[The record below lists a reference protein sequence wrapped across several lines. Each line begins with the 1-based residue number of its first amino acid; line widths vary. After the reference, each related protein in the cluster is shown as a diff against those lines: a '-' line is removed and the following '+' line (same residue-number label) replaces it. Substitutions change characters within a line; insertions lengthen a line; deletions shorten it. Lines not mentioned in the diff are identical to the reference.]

1 MYEFAQYKIID
12 QRSHDY
18 QNRFT
23 RFDSRRAMSIVN
35 NDNDLTKSQLKNINS
50 RIQKFENDE
59 LFFVQS
65 RDITQQN
72 NDQNVNQRVTQKNN
86 DDNNRKFN
94 NINHD
99 DDEHFDDIESNDNEK
114 IFHVENDRNSF
125 NIVQN
130 NLIDTSRN
138 NHSIRTT
145 ISSNQ
150 IDKLKIEIF
159 VKQNE
164 NLKFRFKILKTQ
176 SKYRREYNDNHY
188 RIDRFKRVNKFDI
201 TSLIIL

>member
-18 QNRFT
+18 QNRFIH
-23 RFDSRRAMSIVN
+23 FNSRRAISIVN
-35 NDNDLTKSQLKNINS
+35 NDNDLAKSQLRNINS

-65 RDITQQN
+65 REITQQN
-72 NDQNVNQRVTQKNN
+72 NDQNVNQRVIQKNN
-86 DDNNRKFN
+86 DDNNREFN
-94 NINHD
+94 NFDYN

-114 IFHVENDRNSF
+114 TFHVENDRNSF

-138 NHSIRTT
+138 NHSTRTT

-150 IDKLKIEIF
+150 INKLRIEIF
-159 VKQNE
+159 AKQNE
-164 NLKFRFKILKTQ
+164 NLKF
-176 SKYRREYNDNHY
+176 
-188 RIDRFKRVNKFDI
+188 
-201 TSLIIL
+201 